1 MSSERNIPY
10 EDEVSP
16 GPSRQATINNNN
28 NTKMV
33 VMVVVAVVKA
43 GTEKMAVQVQVQE
56 TRQPRNKNNV
66 RQLMTR
72 LRRTLLE
79 KSDGPSES

>member
-28 NTKMV
+28 NTKDGGDGSSSGGESGDG
-33 VMVVVAVVKA
+33 KD
-43 GTEKMAVQVQVQE
+43 GGSGSSSRNTP
-56 TRQPRNKNNV
+56 TRNKNNV

-72 LRRTLLE
+72 LRRTLLG